1 MRSGSPIVTGFDSR
15 TNAFKNPRNENDTMK
30 LGSKNLVFS
39 LDAFPVCKPIIIPV
53 MNFGYYFVR
62 NRSPIL

>member
-1 MRSGSPIVTGFDSR
+1 MTGFDSR
-15 TNAFKNPRNENDTMK
+15 TNAFKNPTNKNYPMK
-30 LGSKNLVFS
+30 LGRKNLVFS